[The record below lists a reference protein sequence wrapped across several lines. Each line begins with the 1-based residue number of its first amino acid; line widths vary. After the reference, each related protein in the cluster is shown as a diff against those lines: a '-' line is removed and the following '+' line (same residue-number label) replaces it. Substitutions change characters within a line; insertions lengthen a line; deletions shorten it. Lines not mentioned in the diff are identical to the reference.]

1 MLLNCTLKMVK
12 IKFYVIYIYSTLI
25 LKNEKVKSKCRVTHS
40 KASPFPPCA
49 RSSGLLVALHTS
61 LSQQFRQWVFFE
73 SPKCARHCAW
83 HWRRTETPHACAQ
96 PKVSSG
102 LSSSSASSIKKL
114 LMSPGLHLPPRFLL
128 PCYLSPHSSLPGVF
142 PCTCWALPH
151 ELLCWA
157 PLPHELLWGR
167 GKSNFSTLHP
177 SLHALRTQ

>member
-1 MLLNCTLKMVK
+1 MRRWNQ
-12 IKFYVIYIYSTLI
+12 
-25 LKNEKVKSKCRVTHS
+25 NAE
-40 KASPFPPCA
+40 
-49 RSSGLLVALHTS
+49 LHTAKHHPFHPVPGPLDYLWLRTQAFHS
-61 LSQQFRQWVFFE
+61 NFVSEFFE

-83 HWRRTETPHACAQ
+83 HWRRTETSHACAQ

-142 PCTCWALPH
+142 PCTCWA
-151 ELLCWA
+151 